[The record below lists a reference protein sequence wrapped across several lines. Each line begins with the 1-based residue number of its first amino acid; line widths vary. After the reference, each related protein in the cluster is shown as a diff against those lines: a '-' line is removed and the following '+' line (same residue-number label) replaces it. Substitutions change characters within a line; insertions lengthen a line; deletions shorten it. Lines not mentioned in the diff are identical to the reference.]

1 MEHISI
7 FLYEDRNGYGFF
19 IVFKN
24 DGCIVKKV
32 MEWNI
37 VSAGDLLRGRLRET
51 WRTTEKKRS
60 RIA

>member
-51 WRTTEKKRS
+51 WRTTV
-60 RIA
+60 